1 MNQRGWTWEE
11 SDEGSSHDE
20 ALVPLIEQLVHQ
32 WNLMYNREEQ
42 DRFTKQ
48 RMYECGAEEQE
59 PDFDTAEE
67 QAAYEAAQAAM
78 MKRNNMRWEL
88 IELQLHHMGVRMMRP
103 YEHHNEEERLIEWLE
118 RDREG
123 E

>member
-20 ALVPLIEQLVHQ
+20 ALVPLIEKLVAQ
-32 WNLMYNREEQ
+32 WNQLNNEDEQ
-42 DRFTKQ
+42 ARFRRQ
-48 RMYECGAEEQE
+48 AMDDCGVEFEG
-59 PDFDTAEE
+59 PDFDTVEE
-67 QAAYEAAQAAM
+67 EVAYGKYLAM
-78 MKRNNMRWEL
+78 VARQRAMRYQL
-88 IELQLHHMGVRMMRP
+88 IELQLRHMGARIMRE
-103 YEHHNEEERLIEWLE
+103 YEHWNEEEHIREWME